1 MSKPMIY
8 EREMRQQEGTFEY
21 EHDRTLGFRDVREE
35 VILQRVK
42 LWRLE
47 YNCMFRILGEMG

>member
-1 MSKPMIY
+1 MIY